1 MSVNSEHLLF
11 IEHLMSLYNFLPI
24 HPKIFCMGGKKKNW
38 SISNFISEES
48 VLKMEMA
55 EQ

>member
-24 HPKIFCMGGKKKNW
+24 HPKIFCMGEKKIKTGGFQILSQENQ
-38 SISNFISEES
+38 F
-48 VLKMEMA
+48 
-55 EQ
+55 